1 MMIEKGK
8 TMKKVILQHKFWL
21 VAVIFATAGLTTVE
35 LLKAFLMQYILDS
48 ATIGTMERLQ
58 TACFLTLGFLILM
71 VLLGLLYDTVTGYF
85 VRICMETVKAQW
97 MHKIEKKRL
106 CEYDVQKTSGYIS
119 HFTVDTASL
128 EEDYLQNFFLILR
141 YLMTGVASL
150 VVIWN
155 IHYYFV
161 IFVLLTSWLPLLINR
176 LWIGKITDSKLEA
189 SKSSGKF
196 TGILKELLA
205 GFEVSRMYGLSKHM
219 EGTFQ
224 KENHE
229 LEKKRFWSRWT
240 KSTCENTGGT
250 ASLLLWMGTLL
261 LGTYLTLRNLIT
273 VGMVLQVNQLLNNLV
288 NPLYR
293 ISFCLTKMKAENKI
307 YEHVEQDL
315 EDGNLP
321 QETKTTSREPFS
333 GFSNSIQVQS
343 AGIFL
348 REREILKD
356 VNLCFEKGKKYL
368 LTGESGSG
376 KSTLLKTLLDYHK
389 EYTGKILVDGHD
401 LSNVQMENWYQS
413 VAVVSQSDFLFHDTL
428 RNNLCLFRGIS
439 EETIREVL
447 KLCCLEKFVEAQKE
461 GLDFMIEEN
470 GKNVSGGERQRICL
484 ARALLKEAPVLLLDE
499 AMSALDS
506 DTAFQ
511 IENNLLSMQGIT
523 MISISHKLFPELFE
537 KYDGRI
543 QFEQRTAWRTT

>member
-1 MMIEKGK
+1 
-8 TMKKVILQHKFWL
+8 MKKIILQHKFWL
-21 VAVIFATAGLTTVE
+21 AAVLFATAGLTTVE

-58 TACFLTLGFLILM
+58 TACILAIGFLILM
-71 VLLGLLYDTVTGYF
+71 VLLGLLYDTVAGYF

-97 MHKIEKKRL
+97 MHKIERKRL
-106 CEYDVQKTSGYIS
+106 CEYDVQKTSGYMS

-128 EEDYLQNFFLILR
+128 EEDYLQNFFLILQ
-141 YLMTGVASL
+141 YLMTGAASL
-150 VVIWN
+150 VVIWK

-189 SKSSGKF
+189 SKSSGNF
-196 TGILKELLA
+196 TRILKELLA
-205 GFEVSRMYGLSKHM
+205 GFEVSRMYGLSEHM
-219 EGTFQ
+219 ENTFQ
-224 KENHE
+224 KENQE
-229 LEKKRFWSRWT
+229 LEKKRFWSRFT
-240 KSTCENTGGT
+240 KGACENTGGT

-293 ISFCLTKMKAENKI
+293 ISFCLTKMKAANKI
-307 YEHVEQDL
+307 YEHVEKEL
-315 EDGNLP
+315 EEGNLP
-321 QETKTTSREPFS
+321 QETKAKNPEQLS
-333 GFSNSIQVQS
+333 GFSANIEVKSL
-343 AGIFL
+343 GISL
-348 REREILKD
+348 RGCEILKD

-368 LTGESGSG
+368 LTGESGCG
-376 KSTLLKTLLDYHK
+376 KSTLLKMLLDYHK

-401 LSNVQMENWYQS
+401 LSKVQMESWYQS

-428 RNNLCLFRGIS
+428 RNNLCLFQTIS
-439 EETIREVL
+439 EEKIQEIL
-447 KLCCLEKFVEAQKE
+447 KLCCLEKFVAAQKE

-484 ARALLKEAPVLLLDE
+484 ARALLKEAPVLILDE
-499 AMSALDS
+499 ATSALDS
-506 DTAFQ
+506 ATAFQ
-511 IENNLLSMQGIT
+511 IENNLLNMQGIT

-543 QFEQRTAWRTT
+543 QFEQQTAWKTV

>member
-1 MMIEKGK
+1 
-8 TMKKVILQHKFWL
+8 MKKVILQHKFWL
-21 VAVIFATAGLTTVE
+21 AAVIFATAGLTTVE

-58 TACFLTLGFLILM
+58 TACFLTIGFLILM

-106 CEYDVQKTSGYIS
+106 CEYDVQKTSGYIF

-205 GFEVSRMYGLSKHM
+205 GFEVSRMYGLSEHM

-293 ISFCLTKMKAENKI
+293 ISFCLTKMKAANKI

-368 LTGESGSG
+368 LTGESGCG
-376 KSTLLKTLLDYHK
+376 KSTLLKMLLDYHK

-543 QFEQRTAWRTT
+543 QFEQRTAWKTT